1 MMKWSR
7 KTKEF
12 EYADYTSENG
22 LYKIRDM
29 SINDNNRYVEHVK
42 NGGKKTEYWALLD
55 SNENVL
61 YWSTT
66 VKKLKEYAETL

>member
-1 MMKWSR
+1 MKWNR
-7 KTKEF
+7 KTTEF
-12 EYADYTSENG
+12 AYADYTSENG

-29 SINDNNRYVEHVK
+29 SIHDSNRYEDHLK
-42 NGGKKTEYWALLD
+42 NGGKKSEYWALLD
-55 SNENVL
+55 SKENII